1 LRGPGAEGRDR
12 RRLISGI
19 LLAAGLS
26 SRFGRQKLL
35 EPWRG
40 EALVRRAARSFL
52 GAGLAPVIA
61 VVSGDRHL
69 ADALAGL
76 PVTIETNPQPERGIN
91 TSIRIGIGALPRA
104 TPAALI
110 GVADQ
115 PLLTAEAI
123 LKLVQ
128 AFEPGKIVGPRYGDH
143 GGNPVIFDRRFFPE
157 LMRLMEADRGGQ
169 VVVAAHP
176 EAVIEVELPVSMG
189 TDIDSPDDW
198 F

>member
-52 GAGLAPVIA
+52 EAGLAPVIA

>member
-1 LRGPGAEGRDR
+1 MRGPGAEGRDR

-52 GAGLAPVIA
+52 EAGLAPVIA
-61 VVSGDRHL
+61 VVSGDQHL

>member
-1 LRGPGAEGRDR
+1 MRGPGAEGRDR

-52 GAGLAPVIA
+52 EAGLAPVIA

-91 TSIRIGIGALPRA
+91 TSIRIGVGALPRA
-104 TPAALI
+104 TTAALI

-157 LMRLMEADRGGQ
+157 LMRLKEADRGGQ

>member
-1 LRGPGAEGRDR
+1 MRGPGAEGRDR

-40 EALVRRAARSFL
+40 EALVRRAAHSFL
-52 GAGLAPVIA
+52 EAGLAPVIA

-91 TSIRIGIGALPRA
+91 TSIRIGVGALPRA
-104 TPAALI
+104 TTAALI

-157 LMRLMEADRGGQ
+157 LMRLKEADRGGQ